1 MVNVV
6 VVEAVEVAAEV
17 NVVGSVVVE
26 VAVAGDVVVVVKGV
40 AENVVVE
47 FAVVGGAGGV
57 RYISAKH
64 RGRGQEW
71 RRRG

>member
-1 MVNVV
+1 M
-6 VVEAVEVAAEV
+6 EAVEVAAEV

-26 VAVAGDVVVVVKGV
+26 VAVAGDVVVVKGV